1 MPQDRAAVDGLDLH
15 EDSETFT
22 KLTQLLSDQGFD
34 GLITCSEKSNWG
46 DVILFQPKNCVE
58 LQEELAKSTKQ
69 TILKRIKER
78 ENYHLRKGRR
88 GEELLNFE
96 PSSDDMVIL
105 TIPGLQ
111 CNYGSLWERDEIIK
125 NSYVQMDFG
134 PDIPLGD
141 NDLREQLKEI
151 LSKFK
156 GDALLNPTKRCWQD
170 IQHLKNLYN
179 QLMQSK

>member
-1 MPQDRAAVDGLDLH
+1 MPQDRDAVDGLDLY

-22 KLTQLLSDQGFD
+22 KLSQLLSDQGFD

-78 ENYHLRKGRR
+78 ENYHLRKDRR

-96 PSSDDMVIL
+96 PSSDDVEIL
-105 TIPGLQ
+105 NVPGLL
-111 CNYGSLWERDEIIK
+111 CNYGRLWARQEIIK
-125 NSYVQMDFG
+125 NNYVDMGF
-134 PDIPLGD
+134 DIACSD
-141 NDLREQLKEI
+141 NDRCEKLQEI
-151 LSKFK
+151 LCRLK
-156 GDALLNPTKRCWQD
+156 GDALIFPTKRCWQD
-170 IQHLKNLYN
+170 VQHLEKLYN
-179 QLMQSK
+179 QLTQNK